1 LFSGRSGKLRPGS
14 AYPTDACVGFQEQCG
29 GTGGCQGSTG
39 DIAYEYISRCIGDDV
54 LEDLVT
60 PPRAHH
66 IDCVVLYSSIGGLAT
81 EFTYGYTSYFGV
93 DGECDAKRAGYH
105 LTATVSGYMK
115 PKSNDYTS
123 LMSAVAKAGPIVVNV
138 DASKWHDYEEGIFG
152 GCDYEE
158 NIDINHAVVLM
169 GYGEDE
175 NGAYW
180 LIRNSWGPEW
190 GEQGYIRLAREK
202 DVTCGMDSTPL
213 DGVGCATKQQEATK
227 VSVCCR
233 VELS

>member
-1 LFSGRSGKLRPGS
+1 
-14 AYPTDACVGFQEQCG
+14 
-29 GTGGCQGSTG
+29 
-39 DIAYEYISRCIGDDV
+39 
-54 LEDLVT
+54 
-60 PPRAHH
+60 
-66 IDCVVLYSSIGGLAT
+66 
-81 EFTYGYTSYFGV
+81 
-93 DGECDAKRAGYH
+93 
-105 LTATVSGYMK
+105 MK

-190 GEQGYIRLAREK
+190 GEQVLGAAWVLEDFYNLSTDQLILLPLLAR
-202 DVTCGMDSTPL
+202 VTS
-213 DGVGCATKQQEATK
+213 A
-227 VSVCCR
+227 
-233 VELS
+233 